1 MSDVF
6 AEREV
11 QHALKLRKADHEKRL
26 IKEWEE
32 LDTHKMEAFDEK
44 VKQKL
49 IDEYERKMANSEIIN
64 EQLHEF
70 KMKYIKR
77 MQDEMLEA
85 ELIKRQVNEEL
96 TREAEKDAGRKRKA
110 MEQKESF
117 RKANLDMQAQA
128 VEIKKKE
135 REDEKKIEEY
145 GHKKAALDQLKKD
158 REEQKFREKQETR
171 QRLIERQAEVL
182 RNMQNREDEIL
193 NKQVGEAEEKAIKL
207 FEEQER
213 RRL

>member
-1 MSDVF
+1 MLAVERANKHAYGAQDQVKAFNSKLLMSDVF

-11 QHALKLRKADHEKRL
+11 QHALKVRKIEHEKRL
-26 IKEWEE
+26 VKEWEE

-49 IDEYERKMANSEIIN
+49 IDEYERKMANSQIIN

-85 ELIKRQVNEEL
+85 ELINRQVKEEL
-96 TREAEKDAGRKRKA
+96 SREAEKDAGRKRKA
-110 MEQKESF
+110 IEQKETF
-117 RKANLDMQAQA
+117 RKANSDLLAQA

-135 REDEKKIEEY
+135 REDEIKIEEY
-145 GHKKAALDQLKKD
+145 GNKKAALDQLKKD
-158 REEQKFREKQETR
+158 KEE
-171 QRLIERQAEVL
+171 
-182 RNMQNREDEIL
+182 
-193 NKQVGEAEEKAIKL
+193 
-207 FEEQER
+207 
-213 RRL
+213 